1 MKIGLVV
8 GLVFFRLTRVG
19 IETSTSPPS
28 LLKKKKKSVETND
41 QHSSFRL
48 SFSIEQS
55 SLDDAPLE
63 CKICSVRVKAQRSWC
78 KKTITEDGN
87 NEQTRKPVLDF
98 LFHPFF
104 GKDAIFFKRNP
115 PQMVKN
121 SRNGTR
127 KYTQKISISIEASHI
142 INSVLSRIK
151 YKRTARWHFERFGDP
166 GFNVE
171 WQTDVVVICFVLVVV

>member
-1 MKIGLVV
+1 MNRRVNQYWI
-8 GLVFFRLTRVG
+8 FFFIL
-19 IETSTSPPS
+19 
-28 LLKKKKKSVETND
+28 
-41 QHSSFRL
+41 
-48 SFSIEQS
+48 
-55 SLDDAPLE
+55 
-63 CKICSVRVKAQRSWC
+63 
-78 KKTITEDGN
+78 
-87 NEQTRKPVLDF
+87 
-98 LFHPFF
+98 FF

-171 WQTDVVVICFVLVVV
+171 WQTDVVVICFVLVVVFTLILPRSLLIKRASFFLSADYPTGRGRRGLNENVACLKCSGC